1 MKPFVLL
8 LAVLT
13 FCLFGAC
20 PREVAAK
27 PGVSVI
33 RIGEHAD
40 KTRLVLEIS
49 EAPNY
54 RVFLLPNPYR
64 VVIDLPELDWSVP
77 ERKIPQGRGAIGALR
92 FGLFAPGTSRVVLDL
107 NQPVLIKEV
116 FVLPPKEGLPYRM
129 VVDIEPVSVAAFNS
143 APPDRLGARSQEPL
157 RIAQP
162 GVSPAVQPSS
172 AGDSRP
178 TIVIDPGHGGIDPGS
193 TSLSGLVEKNLSL
206 SYAKELKR
214 QLEASGRF
222 RVVLTR
228 ETDVFLAL
236 RDRIAVAHQAK
247 GDLFVSLHANNHKS
261 RRIKGFSVYTL
272 SEKSSDSEA
281 RSLAAKENKADIIA
295 GFDLSE
301 QTEVVR
307 DILIDLA
314 QRESKNQ
321 GKQFAGNVVNE
332 VGQVAGLLG
341 NPHRYAGF
349 AVLKSPTIPSVL
361 IEIGYLSNRAEEKQL
376 RSPDY
381 RRKMMSALARSIGI
395 YFEENQTFNRY

>member
-1 MKPFVLL
+1 MKPLVLI
-8 LAVLT
+8 LAVML
-13 FCLFGAC
+13 LWGY
-20 PREVAAK
+20 EAAAN
-27 PGVSVI
+27 PSVSDI
-33 RIGEHAD
+33 RIGEHPD
-40 KTRLVLEIS
+40 KTRLVLELS

-77 ERKIPQGRGAIGALR
+77 EGRIPDGAGAIQALR

-107 NQPVLIKEV
+107 KQPVLVKSA
-116 FVLPPKEGLPYRM
+116 FVLPPKDGRPHRL
-129 VVDIEPVSVAAFNS
+129 VVDVEPVTVAAFNA
-143 APPDRLGARSQEPL
+143 APPGRLGASSDQPL
-157 RIAQP
+157 RRTQSAAAIR
-162 GVSPAVQPSS
+162 VQPKS
-172 AGDSRP
+172 AGDRRP
-178 TIVIDPGHGGIDPGS
+178 TVIIDPGHGGVDPGS
-193 TSLSGLVEKNLSL
+193 TGVSGLLEKDLAL
-206 SYAKELKR
+206 DYARELKR

-228 ETDVFLAL
+228 DSDIFLAL
-236 RDRIAVAHQAK
+236 RDRIKVAHQAK

-261 RRIKGFSVYTL
+261 RKIKGFSVYTL
-272 SEKSSDSEA
+272 SEKSSDAEA

-321 GKQFAGNVVNE
+321 GNQFAADVVDE
-332 VGQVAGLLG
+332 VGQVANLLG

-361 IEIGYLSNRAEEKQL
+361 IEIGYLSNRAEEKRL
-376 RSPDY
+376 RDKGY
-381 RRKMMSALARSIGI
+381 RQKLMQALARSIGN
-395 YFEENQTFNRY
+395 YFQENQTFNRY

>member
-1 MKPFVLL
+1 MLW
-8 LAVLT
+8 
-13 FCLFGAC
+13 GH
-20 PREVAAK
+20 EAAAN
-27 PGVSVI
+27 PSVSDI
-33 RIGEHAD
+33 RIGEHPD
-40 KTRLVLEIS
+40 KTRLVLELS

-77 ERKIPQGRGAIGALR
+77 ENRIPDGAGAIQALR

-107 NQPVLIKEV
+107 KQPVLVKSA
-116 FVLPPKEGLPYRM
+116 FVLPPKDGRPYRM
-129 VVDIEPVSVAAFNS
+129 VVDVEPVSVAAFNA
-143 APPDRLGARSQEPL
+143 APLGRLGASSDTPL
-157 RIAQP
+157 RRKQSA
-162 GVSPAVQPSS
+162 AATKVQPKA
-172 AGDSRP
+172 AGDRRP
-178 TIVIDPGHGGIDPGS
+178 TVVIDPGHGGVDPGS
-193 TSLSGLVEKNLSL
+193 TGVSGLEEKALAL
-206 SYAKELKR
+206 DYARELKR

-228 ETDVFLAL
+228 DSDIFLAL
-236 RDRIAVAHQAK
+236 RDRIKVAHQAK

-261 RRIKGFSVYTL
+261 RKIKGFSVYTL
-272 SEKSSDSEA
+272 SEKSSDAEA

-321 GKQFAGNVVNE
+321 GNQFAADVVDE
-332 VGQVAGLLG
+332 VGQVANLLG

-361 IEIGYLSNRAEEKQL
+361 IEIGYLSNRAEEKRL
-376 RSPDY
+376 RDKGY
-381 RRKMMSALARSIGI
+381 RKKLMAALARSIGN
-395 YFEENQTFNRY
+395 YFQENQTFNRY

>member
-1 MKPFVLL
+1 MKALVLILAVFVLG
-8 LAVLT
+8 LT
-13 FCLFGAC
+13 
-20 PREVAAK
+20 EVAAK
-27 PGVSVI
+27 PAVSVI
-33 RIGEHAD
+33 RVGEHPD
-40 KTRLVLEIS
+40 KTRLVLELS

-77 ERKIPQGRGAIGALR
+77 ESRIPRGRGVIEALR
-92 FGLFAPGTSRVVLDL
+92 FGLFAPGTSRVVLDVKR
-107 NQPVLIKEV
+107 PVLIKSV
-116 FVLPPKEGLPYRM
+116 FVIPPRDGRPHRM
-129 VVDIEPVSVAAFNS
+129 VVDIEPVTVAAFRA
-143 APPDRLGARSQEPL
+143 APEERYTAASKEPL
-157 RIAQP
+157 RSAETA
-162 GVSPAVQPSS
+162 VTANVQPKS

-178 TIVIDPGHGGIDPGS
+178 TVVIDAGHGGVDPGA
-193 TSLSGLVEKNLSL
+193 TSVTGLVEKKLAL
-206 SYAKELKR
+206 DYARELRR

-228 ETDVFLAL
+228 DSDIFLAL
-236 RDRIAVAHQAK
+236 RDRIDIAHKAN
-247 GDLFVSLHANNHKS
+247 GDLFVSLHANNHES
-261 RRIKGFSVYTL
+261 RKIKGFSVYTL
-272 SEKSSDSEA
+272 SEKSSDAEA

-295 GFDLSE
+295 GFDLTQ

-321 GKQFAGNVVNE
+321 GNQFATTVIDE

-361 IEIGYLSNRAEEKQL
+361 IEIGYLSNRAEEKRL
-376 RSPDY
+376 RDPAY
-381 RRKMMSALARSIGI
+381 REKLMQALARSISS
-395 YFEENQTFNRY
+395 YFEENQTFNRP

>member
-1 MKPFVLL
+1 
-8 LAVLT
+8 
-13 FCLFGAC
+13 
-20 PREVAAK
+20 
-27 PGVSVI
+27 
-33 RIGEHAD
+33 
-40 KTRLVLEIS
+40 
-49 EAPNY
+49 
-54 RVFLLPNPYR
+54 
-64 VVIDLPELDWSVP
+64 
-77 ERKIPQGRGAIGALR
+77 
-92 FGLFAPGTSRVVLDL
+92 
-107 NQPVLIKEV
+107 
-116 FVLPPKEGLPYRM
+116 
-129 VVDIEPVSVAAFNS
+129 
-143 APPDRLGARSQEPL
+143 
-157 RIAQP
+157 
-162 GVSPAVQPSS
+162 
-172 AGDSRP
+172 
-178 TIVIDPGHGGIDPGS
+178 
-193 TSLSGLVEKNLSL
+193 VEKNLSL

-228 ETDVFLAL
+228 ETDIFLAL

-381 RRKMMSALARSIGI
+381 RRKLMSALARSIGI